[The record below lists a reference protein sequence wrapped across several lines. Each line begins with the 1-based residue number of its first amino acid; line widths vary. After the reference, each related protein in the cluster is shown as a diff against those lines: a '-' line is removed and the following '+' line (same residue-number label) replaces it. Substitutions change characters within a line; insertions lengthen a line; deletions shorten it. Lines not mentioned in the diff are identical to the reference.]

1 MLDEACS
8 IVICWR
14 LTASVKWRVLPF
26 EVPTL
31 ESGSLSEW
39 LLCQQLSLVISFWRH
54 RPELENEVKLV
65 DRVAVYQPPCTL
77 ACTRDLSSQMH
88 SNRGLTIGVPS
99 HARRLYHLSC
109 CSVPH
114 CVVSHD
120 ALLLLQMLPLLLYP
134 YFSLAT
140 SSCTSHSLPLSPISP
155 DSVRCTHA
163 RTYAHFSC
171 GIVRKVQRTAP

>member
-1 MLDEACS
+1 MTLDEACS

-39 LLCQQLSLVISFWRH
+39 LLCQQRSLVISLWRH

-65 DRVAVYQPPCTL
+65 DRVAVYQPPYTL
-77 ACTRDLSSQMH
+77 ACTRDLTSQMH
-88 SNRGLTIGVPS
+88 SNRELAIGVPS

-109 CSVPH
+109 CSILH
-114 CVVSHD
+114 SVVSHD
-120 ALLLLQMLPLLLYP
+120 ALLLLMLYCRCCSIPISPLLPLP
-134 YFSLAT
+134 
-140 SSCTSHSLPLSPISP
+140 CTSHSLPPSPISP

-163 RTYAHFSC
+163 RM
-171 GIVRKVQRTAP
+171 RTFHVA